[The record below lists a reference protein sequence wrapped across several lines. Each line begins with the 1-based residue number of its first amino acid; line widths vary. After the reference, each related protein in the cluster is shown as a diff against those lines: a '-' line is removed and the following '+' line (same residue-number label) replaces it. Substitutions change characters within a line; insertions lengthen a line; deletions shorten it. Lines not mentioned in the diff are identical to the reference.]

1 MSKKQLNIYR
11 RGTFVLGV
19 EGITSGLVPIAIE
32 GTNWQFF
39 VRADNIKLSRFKYAN
54 IHNSKGM
61 TWMHKKFRVC
71 SEFEVYDTVL
81 EYCDSGVEIVET

>member
-11 RGTFVLGV
+11 RGTFVIGI
-19 EGITSGLVPIAIE
+19 EGIASGLVPIEIE

-39 VRADNIKLSRFKYAN
+39 VRADNIKLGRFKYAN

-81 EYCDSGVEIVET
+81 EYCDSEVVLVET